1 LDEANCQIS
10 DLQTQIS
17 NFREYLN
24 LEEIMQN
31 VEVSAIK
38 AQTTT
43 QITITMFK
51 EEFNHHQS
59 EERFIPIK
67 CISKDGQISVKLTD
81 VYSKSIMQ
89 WKPPM
94 RFQLTIYV
102 PPSFL
107 EVWRKKK
114 DPKINPVYD
123 VCDFLQFFLSLY
135 KPQRRALSMENK
147 AMFSEMTKYFWRM
160 KCRHLSFQ
168 SF

>member
-1 LDEANCQIS
+1 
-10 DLQTQIS
+10 
-17 NFREYLN
+17 
-24 LEEIMQN
+24 MQN

-51 EEFNHHQS
+51 EEFNNHQS
-59 EERFIPIK
+59 EERFMPI
-67 CISKDGQISVKLTD
+67 ISTSKDGENSVKLTE

-89 WKPPM
+89 WNPPM

-102 PPSFL
+102 PTSFL

-135 KPQRRALSMENK
+135 KSQRRSLSMENK
-147 AMFSEMTKYFWRM
+147 TMFFEITKYFWRM
-160 KCRHLSFQ
+160 KCRHLSFP